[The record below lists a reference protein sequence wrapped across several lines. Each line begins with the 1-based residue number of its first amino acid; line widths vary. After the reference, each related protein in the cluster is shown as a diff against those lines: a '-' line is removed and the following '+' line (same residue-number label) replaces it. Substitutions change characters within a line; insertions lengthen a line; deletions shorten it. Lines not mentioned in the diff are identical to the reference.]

1 MNNLR
6 WQEVEAFVPV
16 RYELGV
22 FLVLIFKWRVVMLS
36 DGASGSGT
44 SRFLHLVQQV
54 YSNRTLKCLRIIST
68 SACGRV
74 GFHSVWAIRKLRHW
88 SADARGFERTWC
100 VWGSVIPFFIIV
112 ATWLHILVTFLVN
125 LTWIGKLP
133 PPVQR
138 FSFPVLVF
146 INKPS
151 YENVHM

>member
-74 GFHSVWAIRKLRHW
+74 GFHSVSHKETQTLIRWYPGLWTHLMCLGL
-88 SADARGFERTWC
+88 SNSLFYYSCNLVAHSC
-100 VWGSVIPFFIIV
+100 YIP
-112 ATWLHILVTFLVN
+112 
-125 LTWIGKLP
+125 GKLDLN
-133 PPVQR
+133 R
-138 FSFPVLVF
+138 KTASTCATFFFSSAC
-146 INKPS
+146 I
-151 YENVHM
+151 Y